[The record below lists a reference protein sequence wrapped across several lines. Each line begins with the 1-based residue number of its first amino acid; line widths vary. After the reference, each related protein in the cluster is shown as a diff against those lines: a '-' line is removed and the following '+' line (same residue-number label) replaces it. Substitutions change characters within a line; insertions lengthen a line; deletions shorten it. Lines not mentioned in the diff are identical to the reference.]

1 MANDPSPWLEVFGR
15 AHPVLLHSPIG
26 ILPAIAVLEF
36 GAALLR
42 KAPPR
47 GAVLTLAWLSAL
59 SGGLAAASGW
69 VLAGTGDY
77 GGRTLTLHQWTGV
90 ALAALSLLTAILAG
104 LSSRTPFRLSLLAS
118 LGVMV
123 PAGHLGGTLTHGK
136 DFLTAPL
143 QRASARLAP
152 PTAAPTATSP
162 ADPAQTDPAPTDPA
176 SVAGSAAPVQPDQP
190 PAATSAYLR
199 EIVPLL
205 ERTCTSCHNPDKT
218 KGELLLT
225 TPEGITKG
233 GENGPVVVAG
243 KPDESPLLTRCLLP
257 IDDDEHM
264 PPEGKPQ
271 PTPAEL
277 ETLRR
282 WIAAGAKFD

>member
-1 MANDPSPWLEVFGR
+1 MPDDPSPWLLVFGR

-47 GAVLTLAWLSAL
+47 GAILVLAWLAAL
-59 SGGLAAASGW
+59 SGAAAAASGW

-90 ALAALSLLTAILAG
+90 ALAALSLVAAILAG
-104 LSSRTPFRLSLLAS
+104 FGARAPFRLCLLAA

-123 PAGHLGGTLTHGK
+123 PAGHFGGTLTHGK
-136 DFLTAPL
+136 DFLFAPL
-143 QRASARLAP
+143 QKSKASPAP
-152 PTAAPTATSP
+152 P
-162 ADPAQTDPAPTDPA
+162 TDPAPANGATPTVPPPDAAAVA
-176 SVAGSAAPVQPDQP
+176 SDYQR
-190 PAATSAYLR
+190 L
-199 EIVPLL
+199 IVPLL
-205 ERTCTSCHNPDKT
+205 ERTCTSCHNPDKQ

-225 TPEGITKG
+225 TIEGIQKG

-257 IDDDEHM
+257 LDDDEHM

-271 PTPAEL
+271 PTVEEL
-277 ETLRR
+277 ETLRQ